1 MLDFFGQ
8 IIATSHD
15 LTPNGGLVREI
26 PLFQGNLGWWNII
39 IWPDFWRLCSP
50 LKGAPIP
57 PRDSP
62 DLKKKRLKRSK
73 HPEAWQRRVLDGGFF
88 ALKLFRIIFQFWCF
102 RILRYCLKDPRW
114 NSSTFEH
121 SSKIVV
127 GCFIFEDYTAHSYWH
142 GFFSQSKDP
151 IMNRSQYFMECPRS
165 GFCFRCSLTLP
176 FRELTYPPKIAFW
189 RWFSFSQ
196 GGKC

>member
-1 MLDFFGQ
+1 MPRF
-8 IIATSHD
+8 H
-15 LTPNGGLVREI
+15 
-26 PLFQGNLGWWNII
+26 LGIHP
-39 IWPDFWRLCSP
+39 IW
-50 LKGAPIP
+50 
-57 PRDSP
+57 
-62 DLKKKRLKRSK
+62 KKKRLKRSK

-176 FRELTYPPKIAFW
+176 FRELTYPAQLGRSVAIKAQQQQHQSPSIIHH
-189 RWFSFSQ
+189 SSIPH
-196 GGKC
+196 